1 MGETEMSSE
10 QEKITIDINALYAQM
25 QAIAEEISRLRTI
38 EGQVLAAL
46 DSLRRAK
53 DSIDAFVRLKEG
65 RILIPLDPQLNGFA
79 YVSIAES
86 DQFIVSLGLSYY
98 ALVDSAKALDILSN
112 KERALTN
119 QLLSLRKMIQ
129 DYAAIYERYRQ
140 VLEAALAQ
148 ARGAAGRGG

>member
-1 MGETEMSSE
+1 VGEDEMSSK
-10 QEKITIDINALYAQM
+10 QENITIDINALYAQM
-25 QAIAEEISRLRTI
+25 QAVAEEISKLRAV
-38 EGQVLAAL
+38 ESQVLAAL

-79 YVSIAES
+79 YVNIAES
-86 DQFIVSLGLSYY
+86 DRFIVSLGLNYY

-119 QLLSLRKMIQ
+119 QLSALRKMIQ

-140 VLEAALAQ
+140 VLEAALVQ
-148 ARGAAGRGG
+148 ARGAPGRGG